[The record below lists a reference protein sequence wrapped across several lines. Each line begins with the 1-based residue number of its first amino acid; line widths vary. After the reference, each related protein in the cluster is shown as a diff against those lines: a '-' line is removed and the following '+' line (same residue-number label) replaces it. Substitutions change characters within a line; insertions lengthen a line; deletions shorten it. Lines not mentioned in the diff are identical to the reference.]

1 MTTSDEKKILR
12 LLAREWDANG
22 PPGILDISDV
32 VTAVPSAPGNTLAAL
47 KELFV
52 RGLVDMNQLKTSV
65 FLTPEGYDAADV
77 SH

>member
-1 MTTSDEKKILR
+1 MPTSDEKEILC
-12 LLAREWDANG
+12 LLAREWDESG

-32 VTAVPSAPGNTLAAL
+32 VAAVPSAPGAVLATL
-47 KELFV
+47 KDLFV

-65 FLTPEGYDAADV
+65 FLTPEGYDAAGA